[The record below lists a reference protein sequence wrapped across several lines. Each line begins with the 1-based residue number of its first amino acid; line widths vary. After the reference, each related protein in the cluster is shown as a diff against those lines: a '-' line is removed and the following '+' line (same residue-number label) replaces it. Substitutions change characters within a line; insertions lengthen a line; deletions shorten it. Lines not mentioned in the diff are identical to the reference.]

1 MDDGAERQPDE
12 DPQRVGAVDEL
23 QQRPRDERQRHE
35 VRDQVQRGCA
45 VAGPH
50 ANSIEE
56 THFVLC
62 TPGSA
67 GTMIRAG

>member
-1 MDDGAERQPDE
+1 MDDRAEREPDQ
-12 DPQRVGAVDEL
+12 DPRRVAALGDL
-23 QQRPRDERQRHE
+23 QQREGDERQRDE
-35 VRDQVQRGCA
+35 VREQVQRGGA

-50 ANSIEE
+50 ANSIDA